1 MQYKIR
7 LVFLLLIGNFIFSD
21 SLKYNN
27 PNNQGVIG
35 LINIPT
41 ARFYEESSSAFT
53 LYRGDPDR
61 KITVTMMP
69 YDWFEASF
77 FYTSIKGRPY
87 GSGLNQDYKDK
98 GFNAKF
104 RLKSEGFY
112 PALAVGFN
120 DLAGTGIYS
129 SEYIVS
135 SYGLGGLDMH
145 LGMGWGRLNGGSLQ
159 YDNPLADI
167 DDSFLIRGSQT
178 GEGGELRIDDYFSGK
193 KVGLFGGLSYL
204 LHQDWLFKFE
214 YDSTYIPRSAGFP
227 DRSSEFNLGFEY
239 IGAKNFAVSF
249 NFERGDYLGLKF
261 AWKGNSSNHTP
272 RPYANNNPYEQTPH
286 GRLRSLL
293 DFNEIEVQK
302 IAKSDDLLIL
312 DLHENNS
319 HSNLVDIN
327 LNVRKAIADSGI
339 DYEEVIVSYSINGLK
354 PKNEELNISSNINES
369 KVDILYERET
379 KSRFFYSPDF
389 VLRPFIAGRED
400 FLKVAFMAELN
411 TQYKFNE
418 NLFWSTNLK
427 YALWQ
432 NFDDLYIPPVTT
444 YPNQVRSDVKD
455 YLNNF
460 EDRIIIGRS
469 QLDFFQTLS
478 KDNHIQLSA
487 GIFEEMFS
495 GYGMEYLWS
504 RDGLPFAFG
513 FEAFKVYKRD
523 YDLAFDLLDYSNT
536 TGHINLYYEN
546 TEDNLLIPFSLH
558 LSYGEYLA
566 GDKGYTFDISRRFQN
581 GVVMGAFFTKTDV
594 TAEQFGEGSFDK
606 GIYFKIPI
614 SGDWFNFKWRPLTID
629 PGAKLIR
636 KDNLYHYLRKY
647 KN

>member
-193 KVGLFGGLSYL
+193 KVGLFGGLSYFCL
-204 LHQDWLFKFE
+204 L
-214 YDSTYIPRSAGFP
+214 YTSPSPR
-227 DRSSEFNLGFEY
+227 D
-239 IGAKNFAVSF
+239 
-249 NFERGDYLGLKF
+249 
-261 AWKGNSSNHTP
+261 
-272 RPYANNNPYEQTPH
+272 
-286 GRLRSLL
+286 
-293 DFNEIEVQK
+293 
-302 IAKSDDLLIL
+302 
-312 DLHENNS
+312 
-319 HSNLVDIN
+319 
-327 LNVRKAIADSGI
+327 
-339 DYEEVIVSYSINGLK
+339 
-354 PKNEELNISSNINES
+354 
-369 KVDILYERET
+369 
-379 KSRFFYSPDF
+379 
-389 VLRPFIAGRED
+389 
-400 FLKVAFMAELN
+400 
-411 TQYKFNE
+411 
-418 NLFWSTNLK
+418 
-427 YALWQ
+427 
-432 NFDDLYIPPVTT
+432 
-444 YPNQVRSDVKD
+444 
-455 YLNNF
+455 
-460 EDRIIIGRS
+460 
-469 QLDFFQTLS
+469 
-478 KDNHIQLSA
+478 
-487 GIFEEMFS
+487 
-495 GYGMEYLWS
+495 
-504 RDGLPFAFG
+504 
-513 FEAFKVYKRD
+513 
-523 YDLAFDLLDYSNT
+523 
-536 TGHINLYYEN
+536 
-546 TEDNLLIPFSLH
+546 
-558 LSYGEYLA
+558 
-566 GDKGYTFDISRRFQN
+566 
-581 GVVMGAFFTKTDV
+581 
-594 TAEQFGEGSFDK
+594 
-606 GIYFKIPI
+606 
-614 SGDWFNFKWRPLTID
+614 
-629 PGAKLIR
+629 
-636 KDNLYHYLRKY
+636 
-647 KN
+647 

>member
-7 LVFLLLIGNFIFSD
+7 LAFLLLIGSYTFSD
-21 SLKYNN
+21 SIKYNN
-27 PNNQGVIG
+27 PNNQGVLG
-35 LINIPT
+35 LINTPT
-41 ARFYEESSSAFT
+41 ARFYDESSSALT

-69 YDWFEASF
+69 YEWFEASF

-87 GSGLNQDYKDK
+87 GSGFNQDYKDK

-104 RLKSEGFY
+104 RLKSEGNF
-112 PALAVGFN
+112 PAIALGFN

-135 SYGLGGLDMH
+135 SYGIGGLDFH
-145 LGMGWGRLNGGSLQ
+145 LGIGWGRLNGGSLQ
-159 YDNPLADI
+159 YDNPLANI
-167 DDSFLIRGSQT
+167 DDSFLIRESQT
-178 GEGGELRIDDYFSGK
+178 EEGGTLRLDDYFSGE
-193 KVGLFGGLSYL
+193 KVGLFGGFSYL
-204 LHQDWLFKFE
+204 FHKDWLFKFE
-214 YDSTYIPRSAGFP
+214 HDSTYIPRSAGFP
-227 DRSSEFNLGFEY
+227 DRSSDFNLGLEY
-239 IGAKNFAVSF
+239 IGADNLAVSL

-261 AWKGNSSNHTP
+261 VWKANSLNHTP
-272 RPYANNNPYEQTPH
+272 KSYKNNNPYEETPH

-293 DFNEIEVQK
+293 DYNEIQVHK
-302 IAKSDDLLIL
+302 IAKSDDSLIL
-312 DLHENNS
+312 DLQENNS
-319 HSNLVDIN
+319 YSNLADIN
-327 LNVRKAIADSGI
+327 LNVRKAIADSDI
-339 DYEEVIVSYSINGLK
+339 DYEEVIVSYSINGLMAK
-354 PKNEELNISSNINES
+354 KQVLNASTNTYGK
-369 KVDILYERET
+369 KVDILYKREE

-400 FLKVAFMAELN
+400 FLKVAFMAEFN
-411 TQYKFNE
+411 TQYNFKE
-418 NLFWSTNLK
+418 NLFWSSNLK

-432 NFDDLYIPPVTT
+432 NFDDLYIPPVST

-460 EDRIIIGRS
+460 ENRLILGRS

-478 KDNHIQLSA
+478 EGNHIQLSA
-487 GIFEEMFS
+487 GVFEEMFS
-495 GYGMEYLWS
+495 GYGGEYLWS
-504 RDGLPFAFG
+504 KDDIPYAIG
-513 FEAFKVYKRD
+513 FEVFKVYKRD
-523 YDLAFDLLDYSNT
+523 YDLAFNLLDYSNT
-536 TGHINLYYEN
+536 TGHINFYYEN
-546 TEDNLLIPFSLH
+546 RENNFLIPFSLH

-566 GDKGYTFDISRRFQN
+566 GDKGYTFDISRRFKN
-581 GVVMGAFFTKTDV
+581 GVEMGAFFTKTNV

-614 SGDWFNFKWRPLTID
+614 SGDWFNFKWRPLTKD

-636 KDNLYHYLRKY
+636 KDNLYRYLRKY